1 MVTMKKELIS
11 KIRRLVEECN
21 NASCWAAQEYDNGGC
36 SFYRWLG
43 RAETAAAALKVYA
56 EFIPEMELIE
66 KMKKLPKEKG
76 KKPMYYQTYVVKFH
90 KKVN

>member
-1 MVTMKKELIS
+1 MNKELIN

-21 NASCWAAQEYDNGGC
+21 NASCRAAKEYDNGGC

-43 RAETAAAALKVYA
+43 KAETAEAALKVYT
-56 EFIPEMELIE
+56 EFIPEMELVG
-66 KMKKLPKEKG
+66 KRKKLPKEMS
-76 KKPMYYQTYVVKFH
+76 KKTMYYQTYVVKFH